1 MLKYIKGNKT
11 LLLIHRF
18 VDEAVDV
25 RRLIYFLPNL
35 ARYVGSLLAYRRVSS
50 GRRHG
55 EFVLFPK
62 LHDRTATT
70 KVDPH
75 YFYQG
80 YWAFNRIYAIKP
92 REHCDI
98 GSQIDF
104 VRYLSATVKT
114 TFVDIRPIE
123 LPLENLICVKGSI
136 LGTDYPD
143 CSVPSISSLHV
154 IEHIG
159 LGRYGDPID
168 AHGSEKAAAEM
179 ARMLEPA
186 GRLYISTP
194 IGRPRTCYNAHLIRT
209 PLQVIEL
216 FSMLELIEFS
226 AVADTGKFC
235 ENADMAEFAK
245 SDYACGLFVFT
256 KRRNNTGTADMAGLA
271 NEKI

>member
-1 MLKYIKGNKT
+1 MQKYIKKNKT
-11 LLLIHRF
+11 LLLIYRF
-18 VDEAVDV
+18 MDEAIDV

-35 ARYVGSLLAYRRVSS
+35 VRYVRSLLAYRRVSA
-50 GRRHG
+50 GRHCG

-62 LHDRTATT
+62 LHDRTITT

-80 YWAFNRIYAIKP
+80 YWAFSRIYAIKP

-104 VRYLSATVKT
+104 IRYLAATIKT

-123 LPLENLICVKGSI
+123 LPLENLVCVNGSI
-136 LGTDYPD
+136 LRTDYPD
-143 CSVPSISSLHV
+143 CSWPSISSLHV

-168 AHGSEKAAAEM
+168 AQGSEKAAAEM
-179 ARMLEPA
+179 SRMLELG

-194 IGRPRTCYNAHLIRT
+194 VGRPRTCYNAHLIRT
-209 PLQVIEL
+209 PRQVIEL
-216 FSMLELIEFS
+216 YPALELIEFS
-226 AVADTGKFC
+226 AVDDSGKFC
-235 ENADMAEFAK
+235 ENADMATFTD

-256 KRRNNTGTADMAGLA
+256 KKR
-271 NEKI
+271 